1 MLPQWQGA
9 KAEDIGG
16 MCLDLEYSLQ
26 LLKFVK
32 VCWNSLM
39 QLPSVQDAARCCKPQ
54 EIFVFCTHL
63 DHRGML
69 EAARPFSAGLQIQAA
84 QGEILL
90 KEVETFCDADDADV
104 PRLVLG
110 DFNSWPGA
118 GAHPVLLR
126 HGYHEASQGAS
137 AQATFVGF
145 GSGSLPARFQEW
157 MCKVQIDYIF
167 GTKNLELKGYSVHH
181 NTYKAHD
188 GRSRNLSDHCMIS
201 AQVRM
206 ARAETW
212 KRRLQGAVDAA
223 MISTAWPAAL
233 RLRLCLQCLCV
244 RGCDHAW
251 LQPTDLWSMWLII
264 ASIYQPL
271 VITPAPRSFPVAER
285 DEPFLKILQ
294 PEEKTDGMP
303 VQIASISDPRWIPS
317 ALWTTPVKFTFSVF
331 KERPVRMHHT
341 TERYSRRYA
350 MSCVQ

>member
-1 MLPQWQGA
+1 
-9 KAEDIGG
+9 
-16 MCLDLEYSLQ
+16 
-26 LLKFVK
+26 
-32 VCWNSLM
+32 M

-145 GSGSLPARFQEW
+145 GSGSLLARFQEW

-167 GTKNLELKGYSVHH
+167 GTKNLELKGYS
-181 NTYKAHD
+181 

-206 ARAETW
+206 ARAET
-212 KRRLQGAVDAA
+212 
-223 MISTAWPAAL
+223 
-233 RLRLCLQCLCV
+233 
-244 RGCDHAW
+244 
-251 LQPTDLWSMWLII
+251 
-264 ASIYQPL
+264 
-271 VITPAPRSFPVAER
+271 
-285 DEPFLKILQ
+285 
-294 PEEKTDGMP
+294 
-303 VQIASISDPRWIPS
+303 
-317 ALWTTPVKFTFSVF
+317 
-331 KERPVRMHHT
+331 
-341 TERYSRRYA
+341 
-350 MSCVQ
+350 